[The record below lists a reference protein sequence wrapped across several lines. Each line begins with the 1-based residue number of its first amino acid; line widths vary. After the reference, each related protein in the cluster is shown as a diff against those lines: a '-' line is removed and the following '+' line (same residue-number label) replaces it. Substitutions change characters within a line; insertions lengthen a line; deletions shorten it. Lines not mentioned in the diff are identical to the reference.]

1 MNLKELHITE
11 FGCIKDR
18 KFDFSSE
25 KKLNIIYG
33 ENESGK
39 STVFLFIKFIF
50 YGLPRKTQN
59 NNEKDLSL
67 SWSGGVASGSITF
80 EHKGKEYR
88 VERTIGEKARVER
101 LTVFDLDAGMPIT
114 IDKTPGEYFFG
125 VPREVF
131 ESSACTGQMRS
142 TDINGE
148 KTAQSLSNMLSTADE
163 SVDIAAILKSL
174 NTVRTSYLHKNQ
186 TGGTLFEDEN
196 RIKSYR
202 IKLDDAKNAS
212 LAIEGKEETFE
223 KVKEQYEAV
232 KAELET
238 KDALVSQFNKIALL
252 HRFETLRQEEE
263 KIPSVSSKKVEFAEK
278 NLATEFFPTRNH
290 IAELSVSSKEFDRTA
305 QRFSQKKT
313 EREGLELG
321 FDADAAELGIVAE
334 ENDGAQEMLEPYK
347 KEQTKASRLRNF
359 GIALVATA
367 MTVALGAVAGF
378 FAIGLLACVI
388 LACCSVAF
396 LAGALVLLI
405 KSSKM
410 NKKAKGELEALAG
423 SFGTT
428 PEGFE
433 ERVEECLSQLAL
445 KREYISKNAKLG
457 AELEVAKEDFE
468 RVRASATE
476 LLSLTVAEFEEVSS
490 KIIDEEA
497 ARLTAFLDEYDK
509 LALSEKTFLSKLQA
523 ERSSLARYDEEK
535 IRSEITVD
543 IASATP
549 EAVEEAERTR
559 SFLAAQK
566 NAFES
571 KIALLQ
577 NELFALKLKAEDPM
591 PIGDKLAS
599 LEAKVAKDREF
610 FDALVLAMET
620 IEKASNSMRGNVT
633 PVIGKTASELM
644 GRISDQ
650 KYNVLRTNSTLGI
663 TLDRSGRGVDAELLS
678 GGTKD
683 LAYISLRLALIMKIY
698 GEEYPPVIFDESFCQ
713 IDDVRLGKIITLL
726 SSLASEDMQILI
738 FTSHIREKT
747 ICENLNC
754 QYNLI
759 EM

>member
-1 MNLKELHITE
+1 MKLKELYITE

-18 KFDFSSE
+18 KLDFSGE
-25 KKLNIIYG
+25 ENLNIIYG

-39 STVFLFIKFIF
+39 STVLLFIKFIF

-67 SWSGGVASGSITF
+67 SWSGGVASGSVTL
-80 EHKGKEYR
+80 EHKGKGYR
-88 VERTIGEKARVER
+88 VERAVGDRARVER

-163 SVDIAAILKSL
+163 GVDTASVLKSL
-174 NTVRTSYLHKNQ
+174 NTIRTSYMHKNQ

-196 RIKSYR
+196 RIKSC
-202 IKLDDAKNAS
+202 KLRLEDAKSAS
-212 LAIEGKEETFE
+212 LAIEGKEEAFE
-223 KVKEQYEAV
+223 KVRSQYDAV
-232 KAELET
+232 KSELET
-238 KDALVSQFNKIALL
+238 KDALVTQFNKIAMLR
-252 HRFETLRQEEE
+252 RFEALRRQEEE
-263 KIPSVSSKKVEFAEK
+263 APRISAQKTVFAEE
-278 NLATEFFPTRNH
+278 NLRTVFFPSRNH
-290 IAELSVSSKEFDRTA
+290 VAELSVSSKELDRTA
-305 QRFSQKKT
+305 KRLSQKDS
-313 EREGLELG
+313 EMAGLELG
-321 FDADAAELGIVAE
+321 FDADLAELGIIAE

-347 KEQTKASRLRNF
+347 KEQTKASRLRNV

-388 LACCSVAF
+388 LACCSGAF
-396 LAGALVLLI
+396 FVGASALLI
-405 KSSKM
+405 NASKM
-410 NKKAKGELEALAG
+410 NKKVKRELEALAG

-433 ERVEECLSQLAL
+433 ERIEECLSQLAL

-476 LLSLTVAEFEEVSS
+476 LLSLTVTEFEEVSPE
-490 KIIDEEA
+490 IIDAEA
-497 ARLTAFLDEYDK
+497 ERLTAFLDEYDK
-509 LALSEKTFLSKLQA
+509 LSLAEEAFLGKLNA
-523 ERSSLARYDEEK
+523 ERASLSRYDEEK

-559 SFLAAQK
+559 SFLSAQK

-577 NELFALKLKAEDPM
+577 NELFALKHKAEDPL
-591 PIGDKLAS
+591 PIADRLAT

-620 IEKASNSMRGNVT
+620 VEKASNSMRGSVT

-644 GRISDQ
+644 GKISDR
-650 KYNVLRTNSTLGI
+650 KYNVLRTNSKLGV
-663 TLDRSGRGVDAELLS
+663 TLDRNGRGVEAELLS

-683 LAYISLRLALIMKIY
+683 VAYISLRLALIMKIY
-698 GEEYPPVIFDESFCQ
+698 EEEYPPVIFDEAFCQ
-713 IDDVRLGKIITLL
+713 IDDVRLGKIIELL
-726 SSLASEDMQILI
+726 SSLAKDMQILI
-738 FTSHIREKT
+738 FTSHKREEDTCK
-747 ICENLNC
+747 NLNC
-754 QYNLI
+754 RYKLI